1 MAGPIP
7 DGPIA
12 QDSSWRRARQRVAD
26 VLFSRN
32 KDERWTRAVDIS
44 LILLIGL
51 NAVAVM
57 LDSIHEVRL
66 QYGNYLYLFELVS
79 VLVFSLEYVLRIWS
93 AVDNP
98 WQSRYHQPVAGRLRF
113 ARTPMAVI
121 DLLAILPFYLGT
133 FGLVDLR
140 FLRVLR
146 LLRIFKL
153 TRYSGSMSLLFQ
165 VLRTEARTV
174 GAAMFVLLLMLVI
187 ASSLAFM
194 VEGGSH
200 PSGAFASIPE
210 AMYWGVITMTTVG
223 YGDVVPSSVAGKL
236 LTSVLAIIS
245 VAMVAL
251 PAGILA
257 SGFTSAV
264 QRRREEVEDKIEDA
278 LADGIFS
285 AEDEAEVADL
295 AERLNMSETD
305 VRAIRMS
312 VYRDMGGVPPCPHCG
327 KRADEPGPQAPRTT
341 N

>member
-1 MAGPIP
+1 MADQSSNSPAAGPVGSDTGI
-7 DGPIA
+7 
-12 QDSSWRRARQRVAD
+12 RRARRRVAD

-32 KDERWTRAVDIS
+32 KDEVWTRVVDIS
-44 LILLIGL
+44 LILLITL
-51 NAVAVM
+51 NVLAVM
-57 LDSIHEVRL
+57 LDSMHEVRAI
-66 QYGNYLYLFELVS
+66 YGFHLHAFELVS
-79 VLVFSLEYVLRIWS
+79 VLIFSLEYVLRLWS

-98 WQSRYHQPVAGRLRF
+98 WQEQFRHPVAGRLRF

-153 TRYSGSMSLLFQ
+153 TRYSGSMTLLFQ
-165 VLRTEARTV
+165 VLRAEARTV
-174 GAAMFVLLLMLVI
+174 GAALFVLLLMLVI

-200 PSGAFASIPE
+200 PGGAFASIPE

-257 SGFTSAV
+257 SGFTNAV
-264 QRRREEVEDKIEDA
+264 QRRREQMEDKIEDA
-278 LADGIFS
+278 LADGSFS
-285 AEDEAEVADL
+285 AEDEAEIADL
-295 AERLNMSETD
+295 VARLNMSAAD

-312 VYRDMGGVPPCPHCG
+312 VSRDMGGARPCPHCG
-327 KRADEPGPQAPRTT
+327 KSPSG
-341 N
+341 

>member
-1 MAGPIP
+1 MAETPNNAGPV
-7 DGPIA
+7 A
-12 QDSSWRRARQRVAD
+12 SDSTFRRTRRRVAD

-32 KDERWTRAVDIS
+32 KDEAWTRVVDIS
-44 LILLIGL
+44 LILLIAL
-51 NAVAVM
+51 NVVAVM
-57 LDSIHEVRL
+57 LDSVHTIHVS
-66 QYGNYLYLFELVS
+66 YGVYLHTFELVS

-98 WQSRYHQPVAGRLRF
+98 WQAQYRRPLVGRLRF
-113 ARTPMAVI
+113 AGTAMAVI
-121 DLLAILPFYLGT
+121 DLLAILPFYLGA
-133 FGLVDLR
+133 FGLMDLR

-153 TRYSGSMSLLFQ
+153 TRYSGSMTLLFQ
-165 VLRTEARTV
+165 VLRAEARTV
-174 GAAMFVLLLMLVI
+174 GAALFVLLLMLVI

-194 VEGGSH
+194 VEGVSH
-200 PSGAFASIPE
+200 PGGGFASIPE

-223 YGDVVPSSVAGKL
+223 YGDVVPSSPAGKL

-264 QRRREEVEDKIEDA
+264 QRRREQMEDKIEEA
-278 LADGIFS
+278 LADGSFS
-285 AEDEAEVADL
+285 AEDEAEIADL
-295 AERLNMSETD
+295 VERLNMSEAD

-312 VYRDMGGVPPCPHCG
+312 VHRDMGDARPCPHCG
-327 KRADEPGPQAPRTT
+327 RKPDEPGTQP
-341 N
+341 